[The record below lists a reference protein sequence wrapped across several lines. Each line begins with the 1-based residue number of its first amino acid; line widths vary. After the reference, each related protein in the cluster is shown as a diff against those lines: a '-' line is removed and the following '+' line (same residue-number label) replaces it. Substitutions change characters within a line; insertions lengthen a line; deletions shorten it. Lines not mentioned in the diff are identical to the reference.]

1 MAEYRP
7 RRSSQRWLEGAPK
20 QVLAC
25 YDNGGKSCD
34 RYTIMFGSFWKD
46 HKGGYQIDAYAA
58 SENPYNPHGVGL
70 TVSVP
75 AYVDRK
81 CLGKK
86 LKWSELPEPVQ
97 RAVRA
102 WCTEE

>member
-7 RRSSQRWLEGAPK
+7 RRSSKRWLEGAPR

-25 YDNGGKSCD
+25 YDNGGKTLD
-34 RYTIMFGSFWKD
+34 RYTILFDTFWKGCD
-46 HKGGYQIDAYAA
+46 GYQIDAYGA
-58 SENPYNPHGVGL
+58 SENPYNPMGFGMSV
-70 TVSVP
+70 TVP

-81 CLGKK
+81 KLGKK
-86 LKWSELPEPVQ
+86 LKWSELPEPVK

-102 WCTEE
+102 WCEEE

>member
-1 MAEYRP
+1 MEYRP
-7 RRSSQRWLEGAPK
+7 RRSSKRWLESAPK

-34 RYTIMFGSFWKD
+34 RYTIMFDTFWKD
-46 HKGGYQIDAYAA
+46 YKGTTRIDAYAA
-58 SENPYNPHGVGL
+58 SENPYNPQGGGM

-75 AYVDRK
+75 SHMDRK
-81 CLGKK
+81 RLGKK

-102 WCTEE
+102 WCEED